1 MSKAGKSLVEAAKQA
16 VAISRGEADPSTF
29 RVHVPDG
36 MGGLRL
42 VEDPE
47 EKLAVVRGDAQPAR
61 HRTGP
66 EAADAKALPP
76 SGKSTK
82 QRQ

>member
-1 MSKAGKSLVEAAKQA
+1 MSKAGERLIEAAKQA

-36 MGGLRL
+36 VGGLRL

-47 EKLAVVRGDAQPAR
+47 EKLAVVRGDAKPAR

-66 EAADAKALPP
+66 EAADARALPS
-76 SGKSTK
+76 SGKRTK
-82 QRQ
+82 QRR